1 MTVKHLF
8 VVWVQLESEKKL
20 LNIIKQLLFLVYIEL
35 EFMQL
40 LQILQLL

>member
-20 LNIIKQLLFLVYIEL
+20 LNLIKQLLFLVYIKL